1 MRVVFL
7 TILFFLHLAGNFK
20 IYLEHI
26 EVTEYDKNMDKVA
39 SCDDEVTNSIMNIV
53 NIASRKIH
61 SGQRLD
67 FAEALALYQEDDL
80 LKLASLARIVKER
93 KSGHNVYYNVN
104 RHINLTNIC
113 VSGCPLCAFGCTAD
127 QEKAYVMELSE
138 VIDVVRQTALDTPD
152 ISEIHMVSALHPDK
166 PFSYYEDIVAAVK
179 EVLPH
184 VHLKAF
190 TPVEIVHFAKISG
203 FSIYHVLERLQVA
216 GLDSLPGGGAEILDD
231 RVRKIICP
239 NKATTAEWIEVITTA
254 HRLGLP
260 TNATMLYGH
269 IETIEERIQ
278 HLITLR
284 DIQDQTGGFQAFV
297 AFPFHPGNTGF
308 AELQRV
314 TSWEDLKMIA
324 LARLVLDNFDHI
336 KAFWMMLTLP
346 IAQLSLTF
354 GADDLDGTVVEEKII
369 HAAGAKT
376 KTGITKGEIIGLV
389 EETGYNA
396 VERDT
401 FYRPLIISSGV

>member
-1 MRVVFL
+1 M
-7 TILFFLHLAGNFK
+7 I
-20 IYLEHI
+20 
-26 EVTEYDKNMDKVA
+26 
-39 SCDDEVTNSIMNIV
+39 
-53 NIASRKIH
+53 NIASEKIH

-67 FAEALALYQEDDL
+67 FAEAVALYHNNDL
-80 LKLASLARIVKER
+80 LKLASLAQIVKER
-93 KSGHNVYYNVN
+93 KSGNNVFYNVN

-127 QEKAYVMELSE
+127 QANAYVLELAD
-138 VIDVVRQTALDTPD
+138 VIRILHQTALETPY

-179 EVLPH
+179 EILPK

-203 FSIYHVLERLQVA
+203 LTVYNVLVRLQAA

-231 RVRKIICP
+231 SVRKIICP

-269 IETIEERIQ
+269 IETVEQRIQ

-284 DIQDQTGGFQAFV
+284 EIQDQTGGFQAFV
-297 AFPFHPGNTGF
+297 AFPFHPAHTGF
-308 AELQRV
+308 TQLKRV

-324 LARLVLDNFDHI
+324 LSRLVLDNFDHI

-346 IAQLSLTF
+346 IAQLALAF

-369 HAAGAKT
+369 HAAGATT
-376 KTGITKGEIIGLV
+376 KTGITKAEIVSLV
-389 EETGYNA
+389 EETGYQA

-401 FYRPLIISSGV
+401 FYHPLECLGGEKRHE

>member
-1 MRVVFL
+1 VFFAIFLYLWQGIL
-7 TILFFLHLAGNFK
+7 TESTKKYKLHNM
-20 IYLEHI
+20 I
-26 EVTEYDKNMDKVA
+26 EICDKLLSCDDKVA
-39 SCDDEVTNSIMNIV
+39 GNIMNIV
-53 NIASRKIH
+53 NNASEKIRN
-61 SGQRLD
+61 GQRLD
-67 FAEALALYQEDDL
+67 FVEALALYQSDDL
-80 LKLASLARIVKER
+80 LKLASLAQIVKER

-113 VSGCPLCAFGCTAD
+113 VSGCPLCAFGCTAEH
-127 QEKAYVMELSE
+127 EKAYVMELE
-138 VIDVVRQTALDTPD
+138 DVIRIVRRTALDTPD

-179 EVLPH
+179 EFLPN

-203 FSIYHVLERLQVA
+203 QNIRTVLERLSAA

-231 RVRKIICP
+231 SVRKIICP
-239 NKATTAEWIEVITTA
+239 NKATTAEWIQVISTA
-254 HRLGLP
+254 HALGLP

-269 IETIEERIQ
+269 IETVEQRIR

-297 AFPFHPGNTGF
+297 AFPFHPANTGF
-308 AELQRV
+308 TGLQRV

-324 LARLVLDNFDHI
+324 ISRLVLDNFDHI

-346 IAQLSLTF
+346 IAQLSLAF

-369 HAAGAKT
+369 HAAGATT
-376 KTGITKGEIIGLV
+376 KTGITKAEIISLV
-389 EETGYNA
+389 AETGYHA

-401 FYRPLIISSGV
+401 FYRPLERASGE

>member
-1 MRVVFL
+1 MSIVHSARE
-7 TILFFLHLAGNFK
+7 K
-20 IYLEHI
+20 I
-26 EVTEYDKNMDKVA
+26 
-39 SCDDEVTNSIMNIV
+39 
-53 NIASRKIH
+53 R
-61 SGQRLD
+61 SGQRLN
-67 FAEALALYQEDDL
+67 FAEALALYHSDDL
-80 LKLASLARIVKER
+80 LELASLARIVKER
-93 KSGHNVYYNVN
+93 KSGKNVYYNVN

-113 VSGCPLCAFGCTAD
+113 VSACPLCAFGCTAEH
-127 QEKAYVMELSE
+127 EKAYVMEVEE
-138 VIDVVRQTALDTPD
+138 VVAIVRQTAQD
-152 ISEIHMVSALHPDK
+152 IPNLSEIHMVSALHPDK
-166 PFSYYEDIVAAVK
+166 PFSYYEEIVAAVK
-179 EVLPH
+179 KNLPS

-203 FSIYHVLERLQVA
+203 LTIQTVLKRLQIA

-254 HRLGLP
+254 HNLGLP

-269 IETIEERIQ
+269 IETVEERIQ
-278 HLITLR
+278 HLMTLR
-284 DIQDQTGGFQAFV
+284 NIQDQTGGFQAFV

-308 AELQRV
+308 TELTRV

-324 LARLVLDNFDHI
+324 MARLVLDNFDHI

-346 IAQLSLTF
+346 IAQLALTF

-376 KTGITKGEIIGLV
+376 KTGITKAEIIRLV
-389 EETGYNA
+389 EETGYTA

-401 FYRPLIISSGV
+401 FYRPLECISGE

>member
-1 MRVVFL
+1 
-7 TILFFLHLAGNFK
+7 
-20 IYLEHI
+20 
-26 EVTEYDKNMDKVA
+26 
-39 SCDDEVTNSIMNIV
+39 
-53 NIASRKIH
+53 
-61 SGQRLD
+61 
-67 FAEALALYQEDDL
+67 
-80 LKLASLARIVKER
+80 
-93 KSGHNVYYNVN
+93 
-104 RHINLTNIC
+104 
-113 VSGCPLCAFGCTAD
+113 VSGCPLCAFCCTAD
-127 QEKAYVMELSE
+127 QEQAYVLELE
-138 VIDVVRQTALDTPD
+138 DVKRIVRRTALDTPD

-179 EVLPH
+179 EILPK

-203 FSIYHVLERLQVA
+203 LTVHTVLERLQAA

-231 RVRKIICP
+231 KVRKIICP
-239 NKATTAEWIEVITTA
+239 NKATSGEWIGVITTA
-254 HRLGLP
+254 HALGLP

-269 IETIEERIQ
+269 IETVEQRIK

-308 AELQRV
+308 TQLKRV
-314 TSWEDLKMIA
+314 TSWEDLKIIA
-324 LARLVLDNFDHI
+324 LSRLVLDNFDHI

-346 IAQLSLTF
+346 IAQLSLAF

-369 HAAGAKT
+369 HAAGATT
-376 KTGITKGEIIGLV
+376 KTGITKEEIVSLV
-389 EETGYNA
+389 AETGYHA

-401 FYRPLIISSGV
+401 FYRPLECTSGV